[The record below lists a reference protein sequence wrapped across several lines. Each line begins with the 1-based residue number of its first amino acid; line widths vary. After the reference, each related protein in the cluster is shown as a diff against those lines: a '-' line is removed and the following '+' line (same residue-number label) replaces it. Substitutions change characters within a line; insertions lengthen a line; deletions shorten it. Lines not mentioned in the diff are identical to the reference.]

1 MKQRNPNW
9 KLPRNQVVPD
19 KRDKLRKKQHQEEL
33 KQDGQPD
40 WQQEWSDFGEVYDD
54 DPTYIQLY

>member
-19 KRDKLRKKQHQEEL
+19 KRDKLRDKQHQEEL

-54 DPTYIQLY
+54 DPTRI

>member
-19 KRDKLRKKQHQEEL
+19 KRDKLREKQHQEEL

-40 WQQEWSDFGEVYDD
+40 WEQEWSDFGEVYDD
-54 DPTYIQLY
+54 DPTYI

>member
-19 KRDKLRKKQHQEEL
+19 KRDKLREKQHQEEL

-54 DPTYIQLY
+54 DPSHI

>member
-19 KRDKLRKKQHQEEL
+19 KRDKLREKQHQEEL

-54 DPTYIQLY
+54 DPTHI

>member
-19 KRDKLRKKQHQEEL
+19 KRDKLREKQHQEEL
-33 KQDGQPD
+33 KEDGQPD
-40 WQQEWSDFGEVYDD
+40 WQHEWSDFGEVYDD
-54 DPTYIQLY
+54 DPTYI

>member
-1 MKQRNPNW
+1 
-9 KLPRNQVVPD
+9 
-19 KRDKLRKKQHQEEL
+19 L

-54 DPTYIQLY
+54 DPTHI

>member
-19 KRDKLRKKQHQEEL
+19 KRDKLREKQHQEEL
-33 KQDGQPD
+33 RQDGQPD

-54 DPTYIQLY
+54 DPTYI

>member
-19 KRDKLRKKQHQEEL
+19 KRDKLREKQHQEEL
-33 KQDGQPD
+33 EQDGQPD

-54 DPTYIQLY
+54 DPTYI

>member
-19 KRDKLRKKQHQEEL
+19 KRDKLREKQHQEEL

-54 DPTYIQLY
+54 DPTYI

>member
-19 KRDKLRKKQHQEEL
+19 KRDKLREKQHQEEL

-54 DPTYIQLY
+54 DPTYT

>member
-1 MKQRNPNW
+1 MRQRNPNW

-19 KRDKLRKKQHQEEL
+19 KRDKLREKQHQEEL

-54 DPTYIQLY
+54 DPTHI

>member
-19 KRDKLRKKQHQEEL
+19 KRDKLREKQHQEEL

-54 DPTYIQLY
+54 DPTRI

>member
-19 KRDKLRKKQHQEEL
+19 KRDKLREKQHQEEL
-33 KQDGQPD
+33 RQDGQPD
-40 WQQEWSDFGEVYDD
+40 WEQEWSDFGEVYDD
-54 DPTYIQLY
+54 DPTHI

>member
-19 KRDKLRKKQHQEEL
+19 KRDKLREKQHQEEL

-40 WQQEWSDFGEVYDD
+40 WEQEWSDFGEVYDD
-54 DPTYIQLY
+54 DPTHI

>member
-1 MKQRNPNW
+1 MIQRNPNW

-19 KRDKLRKKQHQEEL
+19 KRNKLREKQHQEEL

-54 DPTYIQLY
+54 DPTYI

>member
-54 DPTYIQLY
+54 DPTYI

>member
-19 KRDKLRKKQHQEEL
+19 KRDKLHEKQHQEEL

-40 WQQEWSDFGEVYDD
+40 WEQEWSDFGEVYDD
-54 DPTYIQLY
+54 DPTHI

>member
-19 KRDKLRKKQHQEEL
+19 KRDKLREKQHQEEL
-33 KQDGQPD
+33 QQDGQPD

-54 DPTYIQLY
+54 DPTYI